1 MQKRVSRLS
10 WKNANRFGATDE
22 NDQSGTRV
30 LRKEDV
36 VTQRLLPRARG
47 ARPGQ
52 SRRLLAAASILV
64 ALSGISSLGF
74 GQRSQADRTGSHS
87 SRRVRPGLTPAARAM
102 VEQAIGVV
110 CTEAKTDPKG
120 SVPIDDMQARPSL
133 PVQSPEALAGA
144 QRAQKLLP
152 VAKDLVVNSL
162 RQLVVEYGFQKSR
175 FYDAT
180 IQKAVA
186 RVQAVRR
193 VRADMDSR
201 DNASVFLSRPHTITF
216 GTIFLAGLPSDEGM
230 ISVLAHELTHI
241 ADGDGDSLR
250 ALVEAVAS
258 RASGLTGLSIRGQ
271 RAEELTCDLVGAMTV
286 RSYVADSPS
295 YEPLTRR
302 LARSIEHNCVDQDE
316 GDEEHLS
323 PRNTIRALLALNPTL
338 TRELVY
344 GREERLPT
352 PTMRSN

>member
-1 MQKRVSRLS
+1 M
-10 WKNANRFGATDE
+10 KNA
-22 NDQSGTRV
+22 QVGTRA
-30 LRKEDV
+30 LRKKDV
-36 VTQRLLPRARG
+36 VTQRLHNAALPRARR
-47 ARPGQ
+47 ARRRQ
-52 SRRLLAAASILV
+52 SHRILAAASILV
-64 ALSGISSLGF
+64 ALSVSNLGF
-74 GQRSQADRTGSHS
+74 GQNQSDRTGSHTS
-87 SRRVRPGLTPAARAM
+87 RVRPGLTPEARAM

-120 SVPIDDMQARPSL
+120 SIPIDDMQARPSL
-133 PVQSPEALAGA
+133 PVQSSEALAGA

-152 VAKDLVVNSL
+152 VAKNLVVNSL
-162 RQLVVEYGFQKSR
+162 RQLVIEYGFRRSR
-175 FYDAT
+175 GYDVK

-193 VRADMDSR
+193 VRPDMDSR

-241 ADGDGDSLR
+241 ADGEGDSLR
-250 ALVEAVAS
+250 VLVQAIAS
-258 RASGLTGLSIRGQ
+258 RASALTGLTIRGQ

-338 TRELVY
+338 ARELVY
-344 GREERLPT
+344 GREERLPN
-352 PTMRSN
+352 PTLRSN